1 MESHNNRRHF
11 RLDKSASFIIEVKS
25 RSPNTQSPAFELLV
39 GDSLDLSANGIRAV
53 VDRELPLNAIYELA
67 VDLGLQEEKLF
78 LVGQVRWTAQA
89 EGSDAYYVGVE
100 ILDSAGSDV
109 QKWKLQVA
117 ELLLKEA

>member
-1 MESHNNRRHF
+1 MDSHNNRRHF
-11 RLDKSASFIIEVKS
+11 RLDKTASFIIEVKS
-25 RSPNTQSPAFELLV
+25 RSPDVMTPAFELLV

-67 VDLGLQEEKLF
+67 VDLGQQEKLF
-78 LVGQVRWTAQA
+78 LVGQVRWTAKA

-109 QKWKLQVA
+109 QQWKLQVA
-117 ELLLKEA
+117 ELLLTEP